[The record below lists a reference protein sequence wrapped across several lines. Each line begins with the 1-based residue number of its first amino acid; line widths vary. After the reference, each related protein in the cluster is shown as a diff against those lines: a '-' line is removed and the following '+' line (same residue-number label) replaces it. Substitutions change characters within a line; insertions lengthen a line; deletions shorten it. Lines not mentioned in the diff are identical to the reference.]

1 MTGDKQLSMIGL
13 FKTGQNCIDSSSPL
27 VSRKSKNA
35 MTKAIRIHRK
45 KNSSFDKKI
54 FSGQYH
60 TLANSAVK
68 HGLDIDGPEND
79 DLSLNSNCVNIKRK
93 LKGDPS
99 DPVTL
104 NGHSQ
109 ELFSEI

>member
-1 MTGDKQLSMIGL
+1 MTGDKQLSLIGL

-27 VSRKSKNA
+27 LSRKSKNT
-35 MTKAIRIHRK
+35 MTNAIRIHRK
-45 KNSSFDKKI
+45 KNPSYDKKI
-54 FSGQYH
+54 IGGQYH
-60 TLANSAVK
+60 TLANSAIK
-68 HGLDIDGPEND
+68 HGLDINDPEKD
-79 DLSLNSNCVNIKRK
+79 DLSLDSNCVNIKRK